1 MPLEPIISNGDSLF
15 DNLPPLTEQ
24 QMRSTNR
31 MRMPKEL
38 NLHVKMDKLVRRQQ
52 QMETYKADLE
62 HKMLLHTE
70 HQAKVEQELND
81 AIFSY
86 KNQYS
91 QEMRQAPRQVQVQP
105 NENMEEEKR
114 EVTPVR
120 GRKRNMTPRRV
131 QKQQKS
137 SARSKTSTSPSE
149 KLKKLNFD

>member
-1 MPLEPIISNGDSLF
+1 MVPRIHRLIGTLRLRQANTEWYVALLSYFNPEDEIFSKSYKYVRQRDVPLEPIISNSDGLF

-52 QMETYKADLE
+52 QMEAYKVDLE
-62 HKMLLHTE
+62 QKMLLHTE

-91 QEMRQAPRQVQVQP
+91 
-105 NENMEEEKR
+105 
-114 EVTPVR
+114 
-120 GRKRNMTPRRV
+120 
-131 QKQQKS
+131 
-137 SARSKTSTSPSE
+137 
-149 KLKKLNFD
+149 